1 MKKLISV
8 ILALVCAMSLAA
20 ASLANFGLS
29 ADEDDETEGTV
40 AHWKFQNSKG
50 CYSGNIE
57 DDDLTIVDLTGNGND
72 LVSAFVGNGDKLSI
86 FEWDEGNTEGASTSG
101 SSLKFK
107 NTKAAAASVDE
118 FPSDKTSWT
127 GGYTSGKF
135 FQTVENAPINS
146 MNFMDGFT
154 FEVIFKISPE
164 FNNDYNRYTGIFS
177 RQGVLSEQNEP
188 PFSIAVSELS
198 DGTTL
203 SDGGTVGL
211 QYIHIDGEG
220 NKTNEEFADGR
231 TADEWIHV
239 MVTSDGYG
247 ITEVYVDGEAVEYL
261 SEISEI
267 FVTDT
272 SYRWEVGVGRKD
284 GTSHVDVDSENE
296 NYAEGMIRRLFC
308 GSISEIR
315 VMNKYITIDES
326 LYNEAVTYDVEKDT
340 VIDDKPVETDDGN
353 AETEEPK
360 QTEKPAVTTAAE
372 GDAETSEKQNN
383 YYVIAVC
390 VAVGALLIVAAI
402 IYARSRRN
410 KK

>member
-8 ILALVCAMSLAA
+8 ILALTCALSLAA

-57 DDDLTIVDLTGNGND
+57 NDDLTIIDLTGNGND
-72 LVSAFVGNGDKLSI
+72 LETAFVGNGDKLSI

-118 FPSDKTSWT
+118 YPSDKTSWS
-127 GGYTSGKF
+127 GGYTSGKY

-146 MNFMDGFT
+146 MDFIDGFT

-177 RQGVLSEQNEP
+177 RQGVISAQNEP
-188 PFSIAVSELS
+188 PFSIAVSEIS
-198 DGTTL
+198 DGATL

-211 QYIHIDGEG
+211 QYIHIDGMG
-220 NKTNEEFADGR
+220 TKTNVEFADGR

-247 ITEVYVDGEAVEYL
+247 ITEVYIDGEAVEYL
-261 SEISEI
+261 SETSEI
-267 FVTDT
+267 FISDLA
-272 SYRWEVGVGRKD
+272 YRWEVGVGRKD
-284 GTSHVDVDSENE
+284 GSSHVGVDSVNE
-296 NYAEGMIRRLFC
+296 NYDEGMIRRLFC

-326 LYNEAVTYDVEKDT
+326 LYNESITYDSEKDT
-340 VIDDKPVETDDGN
+340 VIDDKPVETDGKSN
-353 AETEEPK
+353 TEEPNR
-360 QTEKPAVTTAAE
+360 TDNPAVTTAAE
-372 GDAETSEKQNN
+372 GNTDASKNKNN
-383 YYVIAVC
+383 YVLPIC
-390 VAVGALLIVAAI
+390 TIVGALLFIAAI
-402 IYARSRRN
+402 IYTRSRKN